1 MDLKKTYFELKRS
14 LRQGKV
20 KEFKDGSVET
30 NNKCEKRCF
39 SVHSHNVENFERES
53 DGSYRPRD
61 HEHYS
66 ESGHNSEF
74 DHEAILGSV
83 KEAEEFDKL
92 SPEEAKQRL
101 ALLLPKM
108 DLNGDEFV
116 SRKLSKEEATERMS
130 ETDDNRDGYI
140 SWTEYLQ
147 DAFGAETEDEV
158 SPDDTGETG
167 MLLHEEK
174 AMWAEA
180 DLNGDG
186 KLDATEFEMFTN
198 PEEHELMHP
207 HLINQTLR
215 EKDKNKDG
223 MIDFQEFLGDRGPQQ
238 DKEWLITERDKF
250 ENEMDLNRD
259 GVLDTHEIRVWVI
272 PDNEDIAQEE
282 VDHLFD
288 SADVNNDGK
297 LSFDEILNHHDVFV
311 GSEATDYGGD
321 LLNGRFDDEL

>member
-1 MDLKKTYFELKRS
+1 MASQLFIS
-14 LRQGKV
+14 LV
-20 KEFKDGSVET
+20 FISIHLLDCISAA
-30 NNKCEKRCF
+30 
-39 SVHSHNVENFERES
+39 VHSHNIENYERES
-53 DGSYRPRD
+53 DGSFRPPE

-66 ESGHNSEF
+66 EAGHNSEF
-74 DHEAILGSV
+74 DHEAILGSI

-108 DLNGDEFV
+108 DLNGDKFV
-116 SRKLSKEEATERMS
+116 SRSELKIWILNSFIKLSKEEATERMS

-140 SWTEYLQ
+140 SWAEYLQ
-147 DAFGAETEDEV
+147 DAFGAENDDEV

-174 AMWAEA
+174 AMWAQA
-180 DLNGDG
+180 DLNSDG

-198 PEEHELMHP
+198 PEGHELMHP

-223 MIDFQEFLGDRGPQQ
+223 MIDFQEFLGDRAEQQ

-250 ENEMDLNRD
+250 ENEIDLNKD
-259 GVLDTHEIRVWVI
+259 GILDTREIRVWVI
-272 PDNEDIAQEE
+272 PDYGDIAQEE
-282 VDHLFD
+282 VEHLFD
-288 SADVNNDGK
+288 SADDNHDGK
-297 LSFDEILNHHDVFV
+297 LSFDEILSHHDVFV
-311 GSEATDYGGD
+311 GSEATDYGSD
-321 LLNGRFDDEL
+321 LVSGRFDDEL